1 MADKRKV
8 IYYTDELNDEFS
20 TMKIT
25 PIPIDEHY
33 DYGSDSFWWHFRRFF
48 FYRVFAM
55 PIAWCY
61 LKLKYHH
68 KIINRAVTKPYQKGA
83 FFIFGNH
90 TNILCDPLVP
100 TFVSLPKSVYV
111 IVHPNNVSIPHI
123 GQKMR
128 LLGALPLPDNFAA
141 AKNFMGTMGMRVAS
155 KCAICIYPEAHIWP
169 FYTKIRPFG
178 DTSFKYPVQY
188 KTPVFCFTNVYQKR
202 RFSKNPRMLTYIDG
216 PFFADES
223 LPSKEQRK
231 ALRDAVYQKMCE
243 RSALNTVEM
252 IQYIKKETVAT
263 DTTNTTGAD
272 AASLGTMRVGETK

>member
-1 MADKRKV
+1 MADERKI

-33 DYGSDSFWWHFRRFF
+33 DYGSNSVWWWLRRFF

-61 LKLKYHH
+61 LKLKYRHRVL
-68 KIINRAVTKPYQKGA
+68 NRAVMKPYRKGA
-83 FFIFGNH
+83 YFIYGNH

-100 TFVSLPKSVYV
+100 TFACLPKGVFV
-111 IVHPNNVSIPHI
+111 VVHPNNVSIPHI

-141 AKNFMGTMGMRVAS
+141 AKNFMHTMTMRIAS
-155 KCAICIYPEAHIWP
+155 KQAICIYPEAHIWP

-178 DTSFKYPVQY
+178 DLSFKYPVQY

-202 RFSKNPRMLTYIDG
+202 RFSKTPRMLTYVDG
-216 PFFADES
+216 PFFADET

-231 ALRDAVYQKMCE
+231 VLRDAVYEAMCA
-243 RSALNTVEM
+243 RSSLNNVEV
-252 IQYIKKETVAT
+252 IQYIRKPVEDSAT
-263 DTTNTTGAD
+263 DAEEAGREGD
-272 AASLGTMRVGETK
+272 SE